1 MTTEEQRTQALKQA
15 NARRLTQAA
24 LRRKVRALPTDESR
38 QAAAAILRANEN
50 GWIKLGYLLG
60 SIHRFGPVRMER
72 LLRKLAMSP
81 GRLERP
87 FGDLT
92 ERERNLL
99 ADYLE
104 DPNRPGRFPVRF
116 TAGDLAMVQEICS
129 TLADRTAHRAKR
141 DRLRSIARKCE
152 AAA

>member
-1 MTTEEQRTQALKQA
+1 MAALKLANTKRLAQA
-15 NARRLTQAA
+15 EV
-24 LRRKVRALPTDESR
+24 RRKLRAHTPAESR
-38 QAAAAILRANEN
+38 MTAAAILRDNEKCERY
-50 GWIKLGYLLG
+50 IKLGYLLG
-60 SIHRFGPVRMER
+60 SVKHFGPARVGRMMH
-72 LLRKLAMSP
+72 KLGMPA

-92 ERERNLL
+92 ERERNLI

-104 DPNRPGRFPVRF
+104 DPNRPGRPGRF
-116 TAGDLAMVQEICS
+116 TPDLTPDDLTILQEICS
-129 TLADRTAHRAKR
+129 TLADRTAHKSKR